1 MQQVESEIGMSAT
14 IYDIARLTGYNPGTV
29 SRALNNDPRVKEK
42 TREKIREVG
51 NLLGYVP
58 NLAAKSLITGRT
70 QIIAVVS
77 GSWSGGPMT
86 SLMLGLNKVLIQRGY
101 LLMSLI
107 YNNLEQFRMCLS
119 RLKCGFCDGAILL
132 SPPQEFAS
140 APEFDQLEKSGYPVV
155 CFDQWIPG
163 KNLPVVSNDAE
174 QSIGLLSEKL
184 LENGMDAAYL
194 NFQPNTVADW
204 RRRSAEKLLRRL
216 HIPYTCDL
224 EKIPEL
230 FRKHRIRNFGI
241 YSDSS
246 IGLDLVEPKL
256 PKKRDFRCLGGIF
269 DSWHK
274 SMPKYFSHVFLCE
287 QDFDGESEA
296 AVKILFDMMNGGKP
310 SPEPVFYPPKEI
322 LIP

>member
-1 MQQVESEIGMSAT
+1 MGAT

-29 SRALNNDPRVKEK
+29 SRALNNDPRVKDK
-42 TREKIREVG
+42 TREKICEVG

-86 SLMLGLNKVLIQRGY
+86 ALMLGLNKVLIQRGY

-132 SPPQEFAS
+132 SPPQEYAS
-140 APEFDQLEKSGYPVV
+140 VPEFAQLEKSGYPVV

-163 KNLPVVSNDAE
+163 LPFPVVTNDAE
-174 QSIGLLSEKL
+174 RSITLLTEKL
-184 LENGMDAAYL
+184 LEQGMDAAFLDY
-194 NFQPNTVADW
+194 QPDNTVADW
-204 RRRSAEKLLRRL
+204 RRRCTEKLLRKA
-216 HIPYTCDL
+216 HIPYTCELD
-224 EKIPEL
+224 KIPEL
-230 FRKHRIRNFGI
+230 FRKYRVRNFGI
-241 YSDSS
+241 YADAAG
-246 IGLDLVEPKL
+246 GLDRVEAKL
-256 PKKRDFRCLGGIF
+256 PKKRNFCCLGGIF
-269 DSWHK
+269 DPWHK
-274 SMPKYFSHVFLCE
+274 ILPKYCSQIFLCV
-287 QDFDGESEA
+287 QDIDGESEA
-296 AVKILFDMMNGGKP
+296 AVKILFDMMNGEKP

-322 LIP
+322 MTP

>member
-1 MQQVESEIGMSAT
+1 MSAT

-29 SRALNNDPRVKEK
+29 SRALNNDPRVKDK
-42 TREKIREVG
+42 TREKICEVG

-163 KNLPVVSNDAE
+163 KTFPVVSNDAE
-174 QSIGLLSEKL
+174 RSIGLLTEKL
-184 LENGMDAAYL
+184 LESGMDAAYL
-194 NFQPNTVADW
+194 NFQPNTVAEW
-204 RRRSAEKLLRRL
+204 RRKSAEKLLRKA
-216 HIPYTCDL
+216 HIPCTCEL

-230 FRKHRIRNFGI
+230 FRKHRVRNFGI
-241 YSDSS
+241 YSDSA
-246 IGLDLVEPKL
+246 IGLDLVEAKL
-256 PKKRDFRCLGGIF
+256 PKTRNFCCIGGIF
-269 DSWHK
+269 DAWHK
-274 SMPKYFSHVFLCE
+274 TMPKYFSQVFLCV

-296 AVKILFDMMNGGKP
+296 AVKILFDMMNGEKP
-310 SPEPVFYPPKEI
+310 SPDPVFYPPKEI
-322 LIP
+322 MMQ

>member
-1 MQQVESEIGMSAT
+1 MGAT

-29 SRALNNDPRVKEK
+29 SRALNNDPRVRDK

-86 SLMLGLNKVLIQRGY
+86 ALMLGMNKVLIQRGY

-132 SPPQEFAS
+132 SPPQKYAGV
-140 APEFDQLEKSGYPVV
+140 PEFGQLEKSGYPVV

-163 KNLPVVSNDAE
+163 LSFPVVTNNAE
-174 QSIGLLSEKL
+174 QSIRLLTENL
-184 LENGMDAAYL
+184 LEQGMDAAYL
-194 NFQPNTVADW
+194 NYQPDNTVAEW
-204 RRRSAEKLLRRL
+204 RRKCTEKLLRKT
-216 HIPYTCDL
+216 HIPYTCELD
-224 EKIPEL
+224 KIPEL
-230 FRKHRIRNFGI
+230 FRKHAVRNFGI
-241 YSDSS
+241 FADSAS
-246 IGLDLVEPKL
+246 GLERVEPLL
-256 PKKRDFRCLGGIF
+256 PKKRNIRCIGGIF
-269 DSWHK
+269 DSWNK
-274 SMPKYFSHVFLCE
+274 IVPKYFSKVFLCV
-287 QDFDGESEA
+287 QDIDGESEA
-296 AVKILFDMMNGGKP
+296 AVKILFGMMNGEKP

-322 LIP
+322 MTP

>member
-1 MQQVESEIGMSAT
+1 MGAT

-29 SRALNNDPRVKEK
+29 SRALNNDPRVTEK

-77 GSWSGGPMT
+77 GTWSGGPMT

-107 YNNLEQFRMCLS
+107 YNNADQFRMCLS

-132 SPPQEFAS
+132 SPPQAFAS
-140 APEFDQLEKSGYPVV
+140 VPEFGQLEKSGYPVV

-163 KNLPVVSNDAE
+163 KTFPVVSNDAE
-174 QSIGLLSEKL
+174 RSIGLLSEKL
-184 LENGMDAAYL
+184 LENGMDAAFL
-194 NFQPNTVADW
+194 NFQSNSVAEW
-204 RRRSAEKLLRRL
+204 RRKSAEKLLRKA

-241 YSDSS
+241 YSDSAA
-246 IGLDLVEPKL
+246 GLDPVGEKL
-256 PKKRDFRCLGGIF
+256 PRKRDLRCLGGIF
-269 DSWHK
+269 DSWNK
-274 SMPKYFSHVFLCE
+274 IVPSYFSQVFLCV
-287 QDFDGESEA
+287 QNIDGESEA
-296 AVKILFDMMNGGKP
+296 AVKILFDMMNGAKP
-310 SPEPVFYPPKEI
+310 PSEPVFYPPKEI

>member
-1 MQQVESEIGMSAT
+1 MGAT

-42 TREKIREVG
+42 TREKICEVG

-86 SLMLGLNKVLIQRGY
+86 ALMLGLNKVLIQRGY

-132 SPPQEFAS
+132 SPRQEFAS
-140 APEFDQLEKSGYPVV
+140 VPEFDQLEKSGYPVV

-163 KNLPVVSNDAE
+163 KTLPVVSNDAE

-184 LENGMDAAYL
+184 LESGMDAAYL
-194 NFQPNTVADW
+194 NFQLNTVAEW
-204 RRRSAEKLLRRL
+204 RRKCAEKRLRKA
-216 HIPYTCDL
+216 HIPYTCEL

-241 YSDSS
+241 YSDSA
-246 IGLDLVEPKL
+246 IGLDLVEAKL
-256 PKKRDFRCLGGIF
+256 PKKRDFRCIGGVF
-269 DSWHK
+269 DAWHK
-274 SMPKYFSHVFLCE
+274 TLPKYLSHVFLCV

-296 AVKILFDMMNGGKP
+296 AVKILFDMMNGEKP
-310 SPEPVFYPPKEI
+310 SPEPIFYPPKEI
-322 LIP
+322 IIQ

>member
-1 MQQVESEIGMSAT
+1 MGAT

-77 GSWSGGPMT
+77 GTWSGGPMT
-86 SLMLGLNKVLIQRGY
+86 ALMLGLNKVLIQRGY

-107 YNNLEQFRMCLS
+107 YNNVDQFRMCLS

-163 KNLPVVSNDAE
+163 KTLPMVSNDAE
-174 QSIGLLSEKL
+174 KSIALLSEKL
-184 LENGMDAAYL
+184 LESGMDAAFL
-194 NFQPNTVADW
+194 NFQPNTVAQW
-204 RRRSAEKLLRRL
+204 RRKSAEKVLRKN
-216 HIPYTCDL
+216 HIPYTCELDKL
-224 EKIPEL
+224 PEL
-230 FRKHRIRNFGI
+230 FRKHRVCNFGV
-241 YSDSS
+241 YSDSTS
-246 IGLDLVEPKL
+246 GLDLIGEKL
-256 PKKRDFRCLGGIF
+256 PRKRDFRCLGGIF
-269 DSWHK
+269 DSWNK
-274 SMPKYFSHVFLCE
+274 IVPSYFSQVFLCV
-287 QDFDGESEA
+287 QDIDGESET
-296 AVKILFDMMNGGKP
+296 AVKILFDMMNGVKP

>member
-1 MQQVESEIGMSAT
+1 MGAT

-29 SRALNNDPRVKEK
+29 SRALNNDPRVRDK
-42 TREKIREVG
+42 TREKICEVG

-77 GSWSGGPMT
+77 GTWSGGPMT

-107 YNNLEQFRMCLS
+107 YNNADQFRMCLS

-132 SPPQEFAS
+132 SPPQAFAS
-140 APEFDQLEKSGYPVV
+140 VPEFGQLEKSGYPVV

-163 KNLPVVSNDAE
+163 KTLPVVSNDAE
-174 QSIGLLSEKL
+174 QSIRLLSEKL
-184 LENGMDAAYL
+184 LENGMDAAFL
-194 NFQPNTVADW
+194 NFQSNSVAEW
-204 RRRSAEKLLRRL
+204 RRKSAEKLLRKA

-241 YSDSS
+241 YSDSAA
-246 IGLDLVEPKL
+246 GLDPVGEKL
-256 PKKRDFRCLGGIF
+256 PRKRDLRCLGGIF
-269 DSWHK
+269 DSWNK
-274 SMPKYFSHVFLCE
+274 IVPSYFSQVFLCV
-287 QDFDGESEA
+287 QNIDGESEA
-296 AVKILFDMMNGGKP
+296 AVKILFDMMNGAKP
-310 SPEPVFYPPKEI
+310 PSEPVFYPPKEI

>member
-1 MQQVESEIGMSAT
+1 MGAT

-29 SRALNNDPRVKEK
+29 SRALNNDPRVKDK
-42 TREKIREVG
+42 TREKICEVG

-86 SLMLGLNKVLIQRGY
+86 ALMLGLNKVLIQRGY

-132 SPPQEFAS
+132 SPPQEYAS
-140 APEFDQLEKSGYPVV
+140 APEFGQLEKSGYPVV

-163 KNLPVVSNDAE
+163 KTFPVVSNDAE
-174 QSIGLLSEKL
+174 RSIGLLTEKL
-184 LENGMDAAYL
+184 LEQGMDAAFLDY
-194 NFQPNTVADW
+194 QPDNTVADW
-204 RRRSAEKLLRRL
+204 RRECTEKLLRKA
-216 HIPYTCDL
+216 HIPYTCELD
-224 EKIPEL
+224 KIPEL
-230 FRKHRIRNFGI
+230 FRKYRVRNFGI
-241 YSDSS
+241 YADTAG
-246 IGLDLVEPKL
+246 GLDRVEAKL
-256 PKKRDFRCLGGIF
+256 PKKRNFRCLGGIF
-269 DSWHK
+269 DPWHK
-274 SMPKYFSHVFLCE
+274 ILPKYCSQIFLCV
-287 QDFDGESEA
+287 QDIDGESEA
-296 AVKILFDMMNGGKP
+296 AVKILFDMMNGEKP

>member
-1 MQQVESEIGMSAT
+1 MSAT

-29 SRALNNDPRVKEK
+29 SRALNNDPRVKDK
-42 TREKIREVG
+42 TREKICEVG

-86 SLMLGLNKVLIQRGY
+86 ALMLGLNKVLIQRGY

-140 APEFDQLEKSGYPVV
+140 APEFGQLEKSGYPVV

-163 KNLPVVSNDAE
+163 KTFPVVSNDAE
-174 QSIGLLSEKL
+174 RSIGLLTEKL
-184 LENGMDAAYL
+184 LESGMDAAYL
-194 NFQPNTVADW
+194 NFQPNTVAEW
-204 RRRSAEKLLRRL
+204 RRKSAEKLLRKA
-216 HIPYTCDL
+216 HIPCTCELD
-224 EKIPEL
+224 KIPEL
-230 FRKHRIRNFGI
+230 FRKHRVRNFGI
-241 YSDSS
+241 YSDSA
-246 IGLDLVEPKL
+246 IGLDLVEAKL
-256 PKKRDFRCLGGIF
+256 PEKRNFRCLGGIF
-269 DSWHK
+269 DSWNK
-274 SMPKYFSHVFLCE
+274 TVPKYFSQVFLCV
-287 QDFDGESEA
+287 QDIDGESEA
-296 AVKILFDMMNGGKP
+296 AVKILFDMMDGRKP
-310 SPEPVFYPPKEI
+310 STEPVFCPPKEI
-322 LIP
+322 MIP

>member
-1 MQQVESEIGMSAT
+1 MGAT

-29 SRALNNDPRVKEK
+29 SRALNNDPRVRDK
-42 TREKIREVG
+42 TREKICEVG

-77 GSWSGGPMT
+77 GSWSGGPMA

-132 SPPQEFAS
+132 SPRQEFAS
-140 APEFDQLEKSGYPVV
+140 VPEFGQLEKSGYPVV

-163 KNLPVVSNDAE
+163 RTFPVVSNDAE
-174 QSIGLLSEKL
+174 RSIGLLSEKL
-184 LENGMDAAYL
+184 LESGMDAAYL
-194 NFQPNTVADW
+194 NFTLNTVAEW
-204 RRRSAEKLLRRL
+204 RRKCAEKLLRKA
-216 HIPYTCDL
+216 HIPYTSEL

-241 YSDSS
+241 YSDSA
-246 IGLDLVEPKL
+246 IGLDLVEAKL
-256 PKKRDFRCLGGIF
+256 PKKRDFRCIGGVF
-269 DSWHK
+269 DTWHK
-274 SMPKYFSHVFLCE
+274 TMPNYFSQMFLCV

-296 AVKILFDMMNGGKP
+296 AVKILFGMMNGEKP

-322 LIP
+322 MTP